1 MVASGTAELRSSSP
15 TFGARWRRG
24 VGRGVLAVAIVTSAG
39 FALVACG
46 GEDAAQVTS
55 TTTSSGGSAEGG
67 SGGSDVLAEI
77 EERGKPEIA
86 PQDQVTELVVTDD
99 VVGTGAE
106 VQAGDTITAHY
117 VGVQASDGVE
127 FDSSW
132 SRGEPATFPLDRVIQ
147 GWSEGLVGM
156 KEGGR
161 RTLVIPAEQAYGQSP
176 PPGSGIQP
184 GATLVFT
191 VDLVSVG

>member
-1 MVASGTAELRSSSP
+1 VA
-15 TFGARWRRG
+15 
-24 VGRGVLAVAIVTSAG
+24 SAG

-86 PQDQVTELVVTDD
+86 AQDQVTELVVTDD

>member
-1 MVASGTAELRSSSP
+1 
-15 TFGARWRRG
+15 
-24 VGRGVLAVAIVTSAG
+24 VTSAG

-86 PQDQVTELVVTDD
+86 AQDEVTELVVTDD

>member
-1 MVASGTAELRSSSP
+1 
-15 TFGARWRRG
+15 
-24 VGRGVLAVAIVTSAG
+24 
-39 FALVACG
+39 
-46 GEDAAQVTS
+46 
-55 TTTSSGGSAEGG
+55 
-67 SGGSDVLAEI
+67 VLAEI

-86 PQDQVTELVVTDD
+86 AQDEVTELVVTDD

>member
-1 MVASGTAELRSSSP
+1 
-15 TFGARWRRG
+15 
-24 VGRGVLAVAIVTSAG
+24 VTSAG

-86 PQDQVTELVVTDD
+86 AQDQVTELVVTDD